1 VAVALAGC
9 GGDEPVAPAH
19 RDAADIVRAKPA
31 AEAVFFQRM
40 LGDDPV
46 SESVSLRVDGTAAV
60 RRRGGRGYWDAISA
74 ARRPRRCRRTPWP
87 RRRRRRSPATAR
99 VGSRS
104 PACRRTAHGA
114 GAGPLVLDGLQRGS
128 RGRAIRADAVV
139 QPGGDVT
146 LSVGPAR
153 FPGASSCAGAAA

>member
-1 VAVALAGC
+1 MAPPAQATLSCYGE
-9 GGDEPVAPAH
+9 GGQQEPGVP
-19 RDAADIVRAKPA
+19 
-31 AEAVFFQRM
+31 
-40 LGDDPV
+40 
-46 SESVSLRVDGTAAV
+46 
-60 RRRGGRGYWDAISA
+60 
-74 ARRPRRCRRTPWP
+74 
-87 RRRRRRSPATAR
+87 
-99 VGSRS
+99 
-104 PACRRTAHGA
+104 AHGA